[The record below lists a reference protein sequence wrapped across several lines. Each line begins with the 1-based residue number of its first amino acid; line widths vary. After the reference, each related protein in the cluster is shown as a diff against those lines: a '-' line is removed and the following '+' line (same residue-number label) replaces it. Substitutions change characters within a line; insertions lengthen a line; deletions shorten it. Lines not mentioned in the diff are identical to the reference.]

1 MDFLAAQPESYIKIG
16 LLPMLDDD
24 KVKNEIVF
32 DWIQVKKSI
41 DFTKFLTI
49 NWFHGKNIYIF
60 LLNYRKRFQRKNL
73 KRLLLLTPLRALWL
87 RAK

>member
-49 NWFHGKNIYIF
+49 LIDFTEKIFIFF

-73 KRLLLLTPLRALWL
+73 KRLLLLTPLRAL
-87 RAK
+87 

>member
-1 MDFLAAQPESYIKIG
+1 
-16 LLPMLDDD
+16 MLDDD

-49 NWFHGKNIYIF
+49 LIDFTEKIFIFFYLIIGKGSKG
-60 LLNYRKRFQRKNL
+60 R
-73 KRLLLLTPLRALWL
+73 T
-87 RAK
+87 

>member
-16 LLPMLDDD
+16 LHPMLDDD

-49 NWFHGKNIYIF
+49 LIDFTEKIFIF

-73 KRLLLLTPLRALWL
+73 KRLLLLTPLRAL
-87 RAK
+87 